1 MNLNLNQVKKIVGG
15 TYQGDEALL
24 NKKIKRISINSKDIH
39 KDDLF
44 IGIKGE
50 KFNGD
55 LFASSA
61 IQKGAIA
68 AIIST
73 NQKDTKNKIIVKSG
87 REALGKLAQYWKSQ
101 SKIPLVAI
109 TGSNGKTTTKE
120 MIGSIVSSH
129 LKSRKKLLMSQGNFN
144 NDIGLPLSL
153 LNIQKIQK
161 CAVVEM
167 GMNHKGEISYLSK
180 IAIPDIAVI
189 TNIAEAHI
197 EFFGS
202 KKGIAKAKSEI
213 FEGLKKDG
221 TAIIN
226 RDDEFYS
233 LMKNAARTKK
243 IISFGLNKKSDVYL
257 KKTAQGISQIH
268 TPKGSVNIKVK
279 LQGEHNLKNVLAAV
293 ASTIALKIPL
303 KTIKKGI
310 EAIKPVH
317 GRLEVKKGFNGSMVI
332 DDTYNANPES
342 MRAAIDVLANKDY
355 EKILIIGDMGELGKK
370 AAQYHASIATHINKK
385 KTLHVVGIGKL
396 TKHTIDK
403 CNGNAKWFNNKKE
416 LIQYVKSKIRKNSCV
431 LIKGSRFMKMEE
443 VVEALT

>member
-129 LKSRKKLLMSQGNFN
+129 LKSKKKLLMSQGNFN

-153 LNIQKIQK
+153 LNIKKIQK

-303 KTIKKGI
+303 KTIEKGI

-317 GRLEVKKGFNGSMVI
+317 GRLEVKKGFNGSIVI

>member
-68 AIIST
+68 TIIST

-129 LKSRKKLLMSQGNFN
+129 LKSKKKLLMSQGNFN

-153 LNIQKIQK
+153 LNIKKIQK

-317 GRLEVKKGFNGSMVI
+317 GRLEEKKGFNGSMVI